1 MDILNLNTKP
11 NKGIHLNYDERMFIQ
26 IRLQDGW
33 SAYKIAKELGRASN
47 TIRNEI
53 KRGTVTHTQIIQGK
67 VQDVYPADAGN
78 RVYKQNREN
87 SQKRFK

>member
-33 SAYKIAKELGRASN
+33 SAYKIAKELGRVKVKKN
-47 TIRNEI
+47 LKMNL
-53 KRGTVTHTQIIQGK
+53 KRINYGK
-67 VQDVYPADAGN
+67 KN
-78 RVYKQNREN
+78 
-87 SQKRFK
+87 